1 MIFWSFVL
9 LLVISGIALYR
20 NDRNG
25 LAFAGTMVG
34 TMGTLITG
42 LVALL
47 TIVEVASSSR
57 CELENIEARK
67 ELLTELKDRTFNSDN
82 VFLIREWLDN
92 IEDVQQSIDS
102 CYSKADT
109 ADFWGNQVSL
119 YGLIPVYSDDT
130 IPEHLK
136 D

>member
-9 LLVISGIALYR
+9 LLVISGIVLYR
-20 NDRNG
+20 DDDNG
-25 LAFAGTMVG
+25 LAFVG
-34 TMGTLITG
+34 TVVGAIGTFVMAFVALITI
-42 LVALL
+42 L
-47 TIVEVASSSR
+47 EVTNNSR
-57 CELENIEARK
+57 CELENIEARE
-67 ELLTELKDRTFNSDN
+67 ELLTNLKGRTFNSDN
-82 VFLIREWLDN
+82 VFLIREWVDN

-102 CYSKADT
+102 CYSNAST